1 MTAVQFGV
9 IMTMLLAIGFI
20 TPPYGINLFVSSQLS
35 KVPLL
40 RIAKRAIPLML
51 AMLLAAVLT
60 MMFQPLTMGLVNLLA

>member
-1 MTAVQFGV
+1 MC
-9 IMTMLLAIGFI
+9 IRDR
-20 TPPYGINLFVSSQLS
+20 PYGINLLVSSQLS